1 MKDSNANYEA
11 LMKSFLELT
20 ELKHILRKT
29 QTFFE
34 EVSQVFYFEGRKR
47 EMEMEGERGGSEKGE
62 KERRGGREGRR
73 EILVGRQN
81 SLRGTYKH

>member
-34 EVSQVFYFEGRKR
+34 EVTRHHMLILG
-47 EMEMEGERGGSEKGE
+47 KGFFMYP
-62 KERRGGREGRR
+62 
-73 EILVGRQN
+73 IQLN
-81 SLRGTYKH
+81 

>member
-1 MKDSNANYEA
+1 MTFATPFNLDMNELTLVCFSRGNFILRTLVFVFQAQFEQLENEMKDSNANYEA

-34 EVSQVFYFEGRKR
+34 EVF
-47 EMEMEGERGGSEKGE
+47 
-62 KERRGGREGRR
+62 RRHM
-73 EILVGRQN
+73 LTWN
-81 SLRGTYKH
+81 

>member
-1 MKDSNANYEA
+1 MTFATPINLDMNELTLVCFSRGNFILRTLVFVFQAQFEQLENEMKDSNANYEA

-34 EVSQVFYFEGRKR
+34 EVFRHH
-47 EMEMEGERGGSEKGE
+47 M
-62 KERRGGREGRR
+62 
-73 EILVGRQN
+73 LTWN
-81 SLRGTYKH
+81 